1 MSREEDSS
9 APVTKAE
16 FSELLS
22 AMNAVQNQMKEM
34 KRNLSEERDAADE
47 RLVKKMRLDKGV
59 QFKRK
64 ANEKQHQFNEL
75 VQDSLEAAQKSLSSA
90 PPAIEKAKEALK
102 EGEKL
107 LKDRQK
113 LIRIADRSEYGWAT
127 VTEYEEDELA
137 DGSDDEKRLYRAEM
151 RAGKKAKA
159 GKAAKR
165 KREQF
170 PRRDSWA
177 WKPRWQPQNSG
188 VSNAAGVSQP
198 SSSGAA
204 KFPSGRPQSMLGPCF
219 ECGKLGHL
227 KNACPDLLLKNLMGK
242 QGK

>member
-1 MSREEDSS
+1 MSTEEGAST
-9 APVTKAE
+9 PVTKAE

-22 AMNAVQNQMKEM
+22 AMNAVKEQMKEM
-34 KRNLSEERDAADE
+34 KRGLSQDRDAADE
-47 RLVKKMRLDKGV
+47 RLVKKMRMDKGV

-64 ANEKQHQFNEL
+64 ANEKQHQFNDL
-75 VQDSLEAAQKSLSSA
+75 VQDSIEVAQKSLGA
-90 PPAIEKAKEALK
+90 VPPAIEKAKESLK

-127 VTEYEEDELA
+127 VSEYEEDELA

-165 KREQF
+165 KQF

-177 WKPRWQPQNSG
+177 WKPRWQPQSSG
-188 VSNAAGVSQP
+188 VSDAVASQP
-198 SSSGAA
+198 SSSSAA
-204 KFPSGRPQSMLGPCF
+204 KFPSTGRPQSMLGPCF
-219 ECGKLGHL
+219 NCGKMGHL
-227 KNACPDLLLKNLMGK
+227 KNACPGLLLKNLMSN